1 MSFYKVY
8 EEVEM
13 NVLCLCIIL
22 HDKSGIRIR
31 IMAEKTVQQKEKVH
45 ITH

>member
-13 NVLCLCIIL
+13 NVLCLCIVL
-22 HDKSGIRIR
+22 HDENGVRIR
-31 IMAEKTVQQKEKVH
+31 ITAEKTGQQKEKVH